1 MNVKELRNMT
11 LVDLNKELQ
20 ELLKIQFSIRMQL
33 ATQQI
38 TNTNQ
43 LSRNR
48 RNIARIK
55 TLITEKSTV

>member
-20 ELLKIQFSIRMQL
+20 ELLRIQFSIRMQL

>member
-33 ATQQI
+33 ATQQT

-48 RNIARIK
+48 RNIARVK

>member
-48 RNIARIK
+48 RNIARVK

>member
-33 ATQQI
+33 ATQQ
-38 TNTNQ
+38 TANTNQ

-48 RNIARIK
+48 RNIARVK

>member
-1 MNVKELRNMT
+1 MNAKELRNMT

-48 RNIARIK
+48 RNIARVK